1 MTRPIDEP
9 WADLPPGTT
18 LPPVK
23 EKVDWDAIIDAE
35 EDAVDHEVDV
45 EPGPP
50 DPDGEP
56 APPDPDGEPSPPR
69 EQDDRST

>member
-1 MTRPIDEP
+1 
-9 WADLPPGTT
+9 
-18 LPPVK
+18 VK

-56 APPDPDGEPSPPR
+56 GPPDPDGEPSPPR